1 MSCDGAIVYASISGL
16 GVMVSV
22 APGYVEI
29 PEDPDQVSV
38 MSQRTQANMYDSRF
52 VDR

>member
-1 MSCDGAIVYASISGL
+1 
-16 GVMVSV
+16 MVSV

-52 VDR
+52 VGR